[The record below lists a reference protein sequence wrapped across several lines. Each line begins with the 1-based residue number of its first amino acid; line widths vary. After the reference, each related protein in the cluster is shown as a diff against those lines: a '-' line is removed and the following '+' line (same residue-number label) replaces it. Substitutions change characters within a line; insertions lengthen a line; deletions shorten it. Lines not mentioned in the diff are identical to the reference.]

1 MTTPAY
7 GIKSE
12 QTDDDGIVWHV
23 MRGYRTPESRFA
35 TWTETLSTHTVY
47 TEARR
52 ELKCVEWYANGCPP
66 DPAQKLTYTQDELVA
81 EARKVLQMAANA

>member
-1 MTTPAY
+1 MTTAAY

-12 QTDDDGIVWHV
+12 QTADEGIVWHV

-35 TWTETLSTHTVY
+35 TWTDALSSHTVY
-47 TEARR
+47 AEARR

-66 DPAQKLTYTQDELVA
+66 DPGQKLSYTPAELVA
-81 EARKVLQMAANA
+81 EAARVLRLA